1 MKKKVSS
8 FFYIIILFSIN
19 FFYKWYSKTNHSG
32 GSLHADA
39 VSERQDRNLLLQE
52 GRLAHLS
59 WFIMYLTRILCL
71 LVISSN
77 FSTKSGIADW
87 EYSVPLCLCSSIS
100 FWIEMIL
107 SSSQT
112 RKSFGTPWSS
122 SSSSLWKLMAVL
134 RVAGCGLRVADCEV
148 LQRLVT
154 ICVVLIN
161 IMTSKIRYHIFIIL
175 NKI

>member
-1 MKKKVSS
+1 MSS

-59 WFIMYLTRILCL
+59 WFIMYLTRILCS

-122 SSSSLWKLMAVL
+122 SSSPSLKKLMAVL
-134 RVAGCGLRVADCEV
+134 RVAGCGLRG